1 MVEDRLIS
9 SFTNFARTGFE
20 SILRPDLI
28 LVFEKIDQKI
38 IRLNYSKSIF
48 FLFDIYRYIY
58 TYIYSPWTNYSF
70 QFRFANISATRE
82 IKLSLFK
89 ASPVRNNGLRA
100 SRVTYYT

>member
-48 FLFDIYRYIY
+48 FLLLDIYIYIHTY
-58 TYIYSPWTNYSF
+58 TLHGQIIPFSSDL
-70 QFRFANISATRE
+70 QISAQHE
-82 IKLSLFK
+82 KLNCLSSKRPRF
-89 ASPVRNNGLRA
+89 
-100 SRVTYYT
+100 VTTV

>member
-48 FLFDIYRYIY
+48 FLLLDIYIY

-70 QFRFANISATRE
+70 QFRFANINATRE

>member
-48 FLFDIYRYIY
+48 FLLLDIYIHTY
-58 TYIYSPWTNYSF
+58 TLHGQIIPFSSDLQISTQHEKLNCLSSKRP
-70 QFRFANISATRE
+70 RF
-82 IKLSLFK
+82 
-89 ASPVRNNGLRA
+89 
-100 SRVTYYT
+100 VTTV